1 LKSILLALM
10 ALLLVGQVSAM
21 NLTESAY
28 LKGINDGY
36 ALGYLAL
43 TGQNNVS
50 AENEYNSMVARL
62 NLWMDQINYT
72 GQKWANLTKVATGYQ
87 LAPVYNGT
95 FGGI

>member
-1 LKSILLALM
+1 M

-28 LKGINDGY
+28 MKGINDGY

-62 NLWMDQINYT
+62 NVWMDQINFT
-72 GQKWANLTKVATGYQ
+72 GERWANLQKVAAGYQ
-87 LAPVYNGT
+87 LPPLYNGT
-95 FGGI
+95 AFGGI